1 MPAYD
6 WKCHACEAA
15 NLANTDV
22 CASCGCPAVAS
33 AKEAQCFSPPHSESF
48 IEPAGKNVSN
58 TGLVTRIWSGEIPL
72 PQMFWLYGVAALVAI
87 TIVVQFAFVRLAMAG
102 LGGLFFV
109 GLVVTA
115 LAAAYQFLVS
125 VGIWR
130 SAGHYTGAK
139 AWGAL
144 ARVMAGLSLLTL
156 LVGLAQTGY
165 VLTLDT
171 HDSSRSSANAVQSLN
186 RDPTYPL
193 TGFWKG
199 SCTEDFGLLIEPTKE
214 AATYSISFCGPGGCF
229 KPGTYRP
236 NSLIAGD
243 PMYRIVD
250 KDTIEVQASD
260 RFLKY
265 IRCE

>member
-1 MPAYD
+1 MPDYD
-6 WKCHACEAA
+6 WKCHACDVA
-15 NLANTDV
+15 NSANTDV
-22 CASCGCPAVAS
+22 CASCGCPAVVS
-33 AKEAQCFSPPHSESF
+33 AKEARCFSPAHSAPF
-48 IEPAGKNVSN
+48 VEPAASNGSN
-58 TGLVTRIWSGEIPL
+58 TGLVVRIWRGEIPL
-72 PQMFWLYGVAALVAI
+72 PQMFWLYGVTALVAI
-87 TIVVQFAFVRLAMAG
+87 SVVVQFAFVRLAMAG
-102 LGGLFFV
+102 FGGLFFV
-109 GLVVTA
+109 GLVVSA

-130 SAGHYTGAK
+130 SAAHYTGTK
-139 AWGAL
+139 AWAAL
-144 ARVMAGLSLLTL
+144 ARVMAGLFLLAL

-165 VLTLDT
+165 LLTSDT
-171 HDSSRSSANAVQSLN
+171 HDSSRSSANAAQSLN

-199 SCTEDFGLLIEPTKE
+199 SCAEDFGLLIEPTKE

-250 KDTIEVQASD
+250 AETIEVQAGD